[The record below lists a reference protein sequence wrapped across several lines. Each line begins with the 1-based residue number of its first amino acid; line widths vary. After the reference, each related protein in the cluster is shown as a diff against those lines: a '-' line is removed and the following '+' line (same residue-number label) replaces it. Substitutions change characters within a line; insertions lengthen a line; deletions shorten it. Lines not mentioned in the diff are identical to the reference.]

1 MMMRTAL
8 SRAVACASLLL
19 VGCATQSITPPANT
33 PASAVSRPVFAA
45 FEFEGRIAARDGR
58 DAANGTLKWS
68 HDEQHDEWTLLS
80 PLGQIIARIN
90 ATPTGATLRTAD
102 GKRFE
107 APDVDTLLPR
117 ILGISAPAEH
127 LDAWLQGRAAAGA
140 KVLLLDDIG
149 RPSRIFD
156 DGWTIE
162 YPAYANDEPDA
173 LPQRIEAQRDEV
185 RLRIIA
191 DQWEAL
197 R

>member
-1 MMMRTAL
+1 MMMRIAF
-8 SRAVACASLLL
+8 SRAVFCASLLL
-19 VGCATQSITPPANT
+19 AGCATQSVTSPADA
-33 PASAVSRPVFAA
+33 PASAATRPAFAN
-45 FEFEGRIAARDGR
+45 FEFEGRIAARATH
-58 DAANGTLKWS
+58 DAANGTLQWS
-68 HDEQHDEWTLLS
+68 REAQHDEWTLLS

-90 ATPTGATLRTAD
+90 ATPSGAVLRTAD

-127 LDAWLQGRAAAGA
+127 LGAWLQGRPAPGA
-140 KVLLLDDIG
+140 KVLVLDSVG
-149 RPSRIFD
+149 RPARLFD

-173 LPQRIEAQRDEV
+173 LPQRIEAQRDDV

-191 DQWEAL
+191 DHWKVL